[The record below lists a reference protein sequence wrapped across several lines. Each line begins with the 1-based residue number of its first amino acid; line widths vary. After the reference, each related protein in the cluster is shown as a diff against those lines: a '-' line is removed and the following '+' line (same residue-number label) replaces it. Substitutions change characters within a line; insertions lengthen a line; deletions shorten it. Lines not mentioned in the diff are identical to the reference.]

1 MDPIDI
7 MKSYKNWAVIASNV
21 SKEKYGY
28 RIYKKLKEKEY
39 NVFYVCATENEID
52 GDKVYHSL
60 SELPEKPE
68 VVNFVINPRKG
79 IDYVNECAKLG
90 IDKIWLQPGTISKE
104 ILDLAA
110 QKNIKVIENCVLIVS
125 NYL

>member
-1 MDPIDI
+1 MNPIDI
-7 MKSYKNWAVIASNV
+7 MKNHKTWAVIASNV

-28 RIYKKLKEKEY
+28 KIYKKLKEEQY
-39 NVFYVCATENEID
+39 NVFYVCASENEID
-52 GDKVYHSL
+52 EDKVYHSL

-104 ILDLAA
+104 ILDFAA
-110 QKNIKVIENCVLIVS
+110 QKNIKVIENCVLVVS